1 MEDNSTKSFLGW
13 RMVAIALTVDFFAV
27 GFSFQSYPVI
37 QLVVEKELGLT
48 RLMTTSIIPAFLLF
62 SSLLFPFV
70 GRLLDA
76 YSIKLVLIIGA
87 LVYGLSLIALYFT
100 TTYVALILIFTI
112 PVAVGMTLMGNLTVS
127 KLITYWFNKK
137 TGRALG
143 IASVGVSF
151 AGFIL
156 PNLTEYLLFSIG
168 LTWREIYFLFGC
180 FILTFIIPLVWFY
193 VIDKPQLIDQI
204 PDGPSDLV
212 KDNND
217 NQGVDWRIL
226 NLLKDK
232 NFWLLSLIF
241 SLWFSSLMAVLAHIP
256 FYAKGQG
263 WESDAAFIYS
273 MYAIPAIMSKLIFG
287 WLVEKKLDPRA
298 AVSISLSIQT
308 LAILLIL
315 TTDTSNQ
322 LAWVIAIFG
331 FGLGS
336 ALPLSNILFSRV
348 YSQKSFGRSRGL
360 AQPIIVPFQISGTPL
375 AAYLFSVYGNYDLA
389 FTVLAG
395 CSFVCIFLIWLLKL
409 PKN

>member
-1 MEDNSTKSFLGW
+1 M
-13 RMVAIALTVDFFAV
+13 
-27 GFSFQSYPVI
+27 
-37 QLVVEKELGLT
+37 
-48 RLMTTSIIPAFLLF
+48 
-62 SSLLFPFV
+62 
-70 GRLLDA
+70 
-76 YSIKLVLIIGA
+76 
-87 LVYGLSLIALYFT
+87 
-100 TTYVALILIFTI
+100 
-112 PVAVGMTLMGNLTVS
+112 
-127 KLITYWFNKK
+127 
-137 TGRALG
+137 
-143 IASVGVSF
+143 
-151 AGFIL
+151 
-156 PNLTEYLLFSIG
+156 
-168 LTWREIYFLFGC
+168 
-180 FILTFIIPLVWFY
+180 VWFY
-193 VIDKPQLIDQI
+193 VIDNPQLIDQI
-204 PDGPSDLV
+204 PDGPSDPV
-212 KDNND
+212 EDNND
-217 NQGVDWRIL
+217 NPGVDWPIL
-226 NLLKDK
+226 KLLKDN

-308 LAILLIL
+308 IAILLIL

-360 AQPIIVPFQISGTPL
+360 AQPIIVPFQVSGTPL
-375 AAYLFSVYGNYDLA
+375 AAYLFSVYGNYDFA